1 MSGSRKLAGHMMGR
15 RALITGVGA
24 GAGLAL
30 LPSAAHAQSI
40 FGRRNRNGNSS
51 SGGLGLS
58 SILGKASD
66 NALDK
71 LAQPSAFYDDEDIR
85 IGLPIV
91 GGSSGLLGSL
101 MSAGSRLGVLDG
113 LTRSINDATGVAAG
127 EAKPI
132 FRDAIDDL
140 SFDDAPGIIR
150 EETGGTQYL
159 RESSNDRLH
168 SRLEPLIDS
177 ALDQAGVYSQFERLA
192 ERHSFIRS
200 AGLNRES
207 INRSVT
213 DQGLDGIFSYIGN
226 EERTFRENPVGNL
239 GGALGDLL
247 GN

>member
-1 MSGSRKLAGHMMGR
+1 MNGSRKLSGHMIGR
-15 RALITGVGA
+15 RALLAGIGTGA
-24 GAGLAL
+24 SLTIFPSMASAQGL
-30 LPSAAHAQSI
+30 
-40 FGRRNRNGNSS
+40 FGGRSS
-51 SGGLGLS
+51 GGGLGLG

-71 LAQPSAFYDDEDIR
+71 LAQPGTFYGDEDIR

-91 GGSSGLLGSL
+91 GGRSSGLLGSL
-101 MSAGSRLGVLDG
+101 MSAGNRLGVLDG
-113 LTRSINDATGVAAG
+113 LTRTINDATGAAAG

-140 SFDDAPGIIR
+140 SFDDAPSIIR
-150 EETGGTQYL
+150 EDTGGTQYL

-177 ALDQAGVYSQFERLA
+177 ALDQAGVYRQFDSLA
-192 ERHSFIRS
+192 DQHSFIRS

-213 DQGLDGIFSYIGN
+213 DQGLNGIFAYIGN
-226 EERTFRENPVGNL
+226 EEQTFRKNPVGNL

>member
-1 MSGSRKLAGHMMGR
+1 MNGHRKFVGR
-15 RALITGVGA
+15 RTVLTGIGA
-24 GAGLAL
+24 GTAMAF
-30 LPSAAHAQSI
+30 LPNAAHAQGI
-40 FGRRNRNGNSS
+40 FGRRRSS
-51 SGGLGLS
+51 SGGLGLG
-58 SILGKASD
+58 SILGKATD

-91 GGSSGLLGSL
+91 GGRSSGLLGSIVN
-101 MSAGSRLGVLDG
+101 AGNRLGVLDG
-113 LTRSINDATGVAAG
+113 LTRTINDATGVAAG

-132 FRDAIDDL
+132 FRDAINDL
-140 SFDDAPGIIR
+140 SFDDAPSIIR
-150 EETGGTQYL
+150 EDDGGTQYL
-159 RESSNDRLH
+159 RSSANDRLH
-168 SRLEPLIDS
+168 ARLEPLVDN
-177 ALDQAGVYSQFERLA
+177 ALNEAGVYRQFDSLA

-226 EERTFRENPVGNL
+226 EERTFRNDPVGNV